1 MAEDW
6 GDIMNVHVAAHL
18 EAVYGIT
25 HPDALAPLLPRIKA
39 TVRALH
45 GLHQDHPQVDPIVRR
60 QLRHTSMRDG
70 HKLTSRGDI
79 DWAATAS

>member
-1 MAEDW
+1 MAEQPGVVLD
-6 GDIMNVHVAAHL
+6 GHVAAHL

-45 GLHQDHPQVDPIVRR
+45 ALIHP
-60 QLRHTSMRDG
+60 
-70 HKLTSRGDI
+70 
-79 DWAATAS
+79 